1 MDYKLEKKVHS
12 DISGVKNIVE
22 DILLN
27 IRDAIN
33 ENIFFNTKI
42 ILYELIING
51 VIHGNQDDSN
61 KSVCIKVFIDN
72 SSIIIEVSDEGS
84 GIMYNHKDFGDYDYS
99 ESGRGL
105 MLVEGLSDKF
115 HIDGNRVTCIQYLK

>member
-12 DISGVKNIVE
+12 DLSGVKNVVE

-27 IRDAIN
+27 IRDVIN
-33 ENIFFNTKI
+33 DNIFYNTKI

-51 VIHGNQDDSN
+51 VIHGNQDDIN

-72 SSIIIEVSDEGS
+72 SSIVIEVSDEGS
-84 GIMYNHKDFGDYDYS
+84 GIMYNRKDFGDYDYS

-115 HIDGNRVTCIQYLK
+115 HIDGNKVTCIQYLK

>member
-1 MDYKLEKKVHS
+1 MDYKFEMKVHS
-12 DISGVKNIVE
+12 DLCGVKKIVE

-27 IRDAIN
+27 IRDVIS

-51 VIHGNQDDSN
+51 VIHGNKKDCD
-61 KSVCIKVFIDN
+61 KLVCINIFIDN
-72 SSIIIEVSDEGS
+72 SSIIIEVSDEGL
-84 GIMYNHKDFGDYDYS
+84 GVRYKHKDFGEYDYC

-115 HIDGNRVTCIQYLK
+115 HVDGNRVTCIQYLK

>member
-12 DISGVKNIVE
+12 DLSGVKNIVE

-27 IRDAIN
+27 IRDVIN

-51 VIHGNQDDSN
+51 VIHGNQDDRN
-61 KSVCIKVFIDN
+61 KLVNIKVFINN
-72 SSIIIEVSDEGS
+72 SCIVIEVSDEGS

>member
-1 MDYKLEKKVHS
+1 MDYILEKKVHS
-12 DISGVKNIVE
+12 DLSGVKNIVE

-27 IRDAIN
+27 IRDTIN

-42 ILYELIING
+42 ILYELLING
-51 VIHGNQDDSN
+51 VMHGNGEDSS
-61 KSVCIKVFIDN
+61 KLVSVRILINNRC
-72 SSIIIEVSDEGS
+72 IIIEVADEGK
-84 GIMYNHKDFGDYDYS
+84 GVNYIHKELGEYDFS

-115 HIDGNRVTCIQYLK
+115 SIDGNRVTCIQYIK

>member
-1 MDYKLEKKVHS
+1 MDYRLEKKVHS
-12 DISGVKNIVE
+12 DLSGVKYIVE

-27 IRDAIN
+27 IRDVIN
-33 ENIFFNTKI
+33 ENVFFNTKI

-51 VIHGNQDDSN
+51 VMHGNNEDFKKLVN
-61 KSVCIKVFIDN
+61 IKVCINKNCIT
-72 SSIIIEVSDEGS
+72 IEVSDEGD
-84 GIMYNHKDFGDYDYS
+84 GIAYTHKNKGEFDFS

-115 HIDGNRVTCIQYLK
+115 SIDGNRVTCIQYIK

>member
-1 MDYKLEKKVHS
+1 MVYRLEKKVHS
-12 DISGVKNIVE
+12 DISGIKNIVE

-27 IRDAIN
+27 IRDVIN

-51 VIHGNQDDSN
+51 VMHGNQEDLN
-61 KSVCIKVFIDN
+61 KLVNIKVLIN
-72 SSIIIEVSDEGS
+72 RSCITIEVTDEGT
-84 GIMYNHKDFGDYDYS
+84 GINYTHKEAGEFDYS

-115 HIDGNRVTCIQYLK
+115 SVDGNRVTCIQYIK

>member
-12 DISGVKNIVE
+12 DLSGVKNIVE
-22 DILLN
+22 DILLD

-42 ILYELIING
+42 ILYELLING
-51 VIHGNQDDSN
+51 VMHGNGEDTS
-61 KSVCIKVFIDN
+61 KLVSVRVLINNRCIT
-72 SSIIIEVSDEGS
+72 IEVADEGK
-84 GIMYNHKDFGDYDYS
+84 GVNYIHKKLGEYDFS

-115 HIDGNRVTCIQYLK
+115 SIEGNRVTCIQYIK